1 MIRAAFFDLSAILA
15 NDGNLCDG
23 AEAFIRACATR
34 FPLMLTA
41 GISYLDAKA
50 ALVATGLSPLFLD
63 ILTDA
68 EVERRR
74 PAPDLLMVT
83 LGRLGFLLR
92 DRNPVEPGECL
103 VVESTADGIAAAR
116 AARMR
121 SLAITHSA
129 PSAHLAGADFVRGS
143 FTSVDL
149 DEILRACARL
159 PST

>member
-1 MIRAAFFDLSAILA
+1 MIRAAFFDYKTIFAGRHSRP
-15 NDGNLCDG
+15 G
-23 AEAFIRACATR
+23 AEAFVRACAAR

-41 GISYLDAKA
+41 RASYADAKRSLDNTNFA
-50 ALVATGLSPLFLD
+50 PLFLD

-68 EVERRR
+68 EVDRPK
-74 PAPDLLMVT
+74 PAPDLLLAT

-103 VVESTADGIAAAR
+103 VVESTSDAIAATR

-121 SLAITHSA
+121 SLAIAHST
-129 PSAHLAGADFVRGS
+129 PSANLAGADFLRES

-149 DEILRACARL
+149 DEILRGCARL
-159 PST
+159 PPT